1 MIKFQN
7 KEGKQVMEIS
17 DNGDVTINDRKLEE
31 SFKKKKSKE
40 ESPSGKGETE

>member
-17 DNGDVTINDRKLEE
+17 DNGDVTINDCKLEE
-31 SFKKKKSKE
+31 SFKKKKPKE
-40 ESPSGKGETE
+40 ESQEKK